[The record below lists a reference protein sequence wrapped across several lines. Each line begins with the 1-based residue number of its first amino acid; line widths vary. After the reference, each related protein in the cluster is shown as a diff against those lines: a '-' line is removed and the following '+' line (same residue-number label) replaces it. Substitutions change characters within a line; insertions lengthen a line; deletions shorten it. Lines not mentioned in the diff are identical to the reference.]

1 MKMVRKLPLLLLMA
15 APLLMPVTT
24 RAGVIGDLLKAL
36 LGNNDNGNNKDKG
49 KHNGQKKNEQ
59 DNGSNS
65 VSSSTPTTNSVPLD
79 GGVVFLV
86 LAGAGLGAKLIYDAR
101 AKEDVAGDI

>member
-24 RAGVIGDLLKAL
+24 RAGGIGDLLKAL

-49 KHNGQKKNEQ
+49 KHNGQNKNEQ